1 MNDTTNNT
9 ATLDNASLIAEIER
23 LKAENAA
30 LAAKPQGRLTC
41 KVSQKGALSVYGLGR
56 WPVTLYVGQWRRL
69 LAFVTEIQAFITA
82 HASELKEKG
91 EANAPAEQSAE

>member
-1 MNDTTNNT
+1 MAENNT
-9 ATLDNASLIAEIER
+9 ASVTMDNASLIAEIER

-30 LAAKPQGRLTC
+30 LNAKPTNRLTL
-41 KVSQKGALSVYGLGR
+41 KVSAKGGLSVYGLGR

-69 LAFVTEIQAFITA
+69 LAFVKEIEAFITA

-91 EANAPAEQSAE
+91 VEEKVAA